1 MDWVVCEVR
10 VVRVVVVVGVN
21 GILIF
26 LTHLLTMPHAAG
38 KKAVATL

>member
-10 VVRVVVVVGVN
+10 VVRVVGVN
-21 GILIF
+21 GILIL
-26 LTHLLTMPHAAG
+26 LTDLLTMLHAAG